1 MLTENFIECYVLISN
16 DWEGKNIKSK
26 SIHFRI
32 NETILEKFEDALI
45 YEGINKTEFLTHAIQ
60 NFCAKVA
67 SQKMNDVKRQY
78 EASTHLQVRIDTHI
92 LYEEKRVDLDEW
104 VIKLLNLTKDEKI
117 LDIGC
122 ATGAFLSLL
131 QTKGH
136 RGVLTGL
143 DQSSKMIE
151 EATKNSKKKNLT
163 IEWIIG
169 DARKLPFLGN
179 SYDWL
184 VARHMLYH
192 VPNLQETIEGFKRV
206 IKPNGGLITTTNSRD
221 SLPKIREL
229 CNDMLFEFGFP
240 ERVSPTAPFCI
251 ENAKELLN
259 STFDRVDETVI
270 SNSLIFEQP
279 EPIMNYVVSMF
290 PSLNIPQDT
299 GLYTDMKKW
308 LKVEVENRLASN
320 GRVWRDP
327 KDVGFYLCRK

>member
-1 MLTENFIECYVLISN
+1 MLTENLKACYVLIIN
-16 DWEGKNIKSK
+16 AWEGTNIKSK

-78 EASTHLQVRIDTHI
+78 GASTNLQVRIDTHL

-104 VIKLLNLTKDEKI
+104 VIKLLNLTNDEKI

-122 ATGAFLSLL
+122 ATGAFLSIL

-136 RGVLTGL
+136 RGHLTGL
-143 DQSSKMIE
+143 DQSPKMIE
-151 EATKNSKKKNLT
+151 EAKKKPNQKNLN

-169 DARKLPFLGN
+169 DARKLPFSSN

-192 VPNLQETIEGFKRV
+192 VPDLQGTIEGFKRV

-229 CNDMLFEFGFP
+229 CNDMLLEFGFP
-240 ERVSPTAPFCI
+240 ERVSPAAPFCI

-259 STFDRVDETVI
+259 SVFDKVEEKVI
-270 SNSLIFEQP
+270 SNSLIFGQP
-279 EPIMNYVVSMF
+279 EPIVNYIISMF
-290 PSLNIPQDT
+290 PSLNIPHDT
-299 GLYTDMKKW
+299 DLYTDMKNW
-308 LKVEVENRLASN
+308 LKLETEDRLARI